1 MIVHGLSR
9 MKFVAAYLLAVLAGN
24 PSPSA
29 EDLSAILESGK
40 MLHFKDRNRSHVYLL
55 PLVLLGLMNKK
66 HAFSL
71 NGAVYINWQF
81 KLFV

>member
-1 MIVHGLSR
+1 MTKNWDLTVMTVYGLSR

-40 MLHFKDRNRSHVYLL
+40 MFHFKDRNGSYVSLTISSAFL
-55 PLVLLGLMNKK
+55 TKK
-66 HAFSL
+66 NMPAH
-71 NGAVYINWQF
+71 
-81 KLFV
+81 

>member
-40 MLHFKDRNRSHVYLL
+40 MLHFKDRNRSHVSFTISTAWFNEQKTCLL
-55 PLVLLGLMNKK
+55 IEWGCL
-66 HAFSL
+66 
-71 NGAVYINWQF
+71 Y
-81 KLFV
+81 